1 MSSAIQWMAATE
13 KFIQWYVLE
22 SFFCMKLWAVGTLG
36 NAALSMKLLQCL
48 QEPRGLRGAAAL
60 GWVTQVLVQGLCSPP
75 AAAGS
80 LSI

>member
-13 KFIQWYVLE
+13 KCIQWYVLAR
-22 SFFCMKLWAVGTLG
+22 FFCMKLWAVGTPG

-48 QEPRGLRGAAAL
+48 QGLQGAAAL
-60 GWVTQVLVQGLCSPP
+60 GWVTQVPSWDLCSPP